1 MGMISLSSPTPRHP
15 SPFCRQGNRGGEGV
29 SDLPKVTR
37 PVRSR
42 AGGQAQMET
51 LDACRA
57 LAPGSWHQPVCLPP
71 RRRVGQG
78 ASLGLRGAVRLSP
91 FCHTAPLSGSQ
102 GARGNCPASPN
113 QNRRPVGS
121 ALSPAMPRGSLGLQP
136 GFQYRVP
143 VGPGHPV
150 GCSGLSPQGDGALQK
165 TEGHGVSSHLTTT
178 AGSLGGTDAQPWA
191 QHWTMWSHP

>member
-1 MGMISLSSPTPRHP
+1 MLCPVLCPLIFRMIARPLSSPL
-15 SPFCRQGNRGGEGV
+15 CRQGNRGRERV

-57 LAPGSWHQPVCLPP
+57 LAPGSWDQPVCLPP

-121 ALSPAMPRGSLGLQP
+121 AWSPAMPRGQPRAPASLSAQSASWARPSCWLQ
-136 GFQYRVP
+136 R
-143 VGPGHPV
+143 
-150 GCSGLSPQGDGALQK
+150 
-165 TEGHGVSSHLTTT
+165 
-178 AGSLGGTDAQPWA
+178 AQPLGR
-191 QHWTMWSHP
+191 WSPPENGGPW